1 MKKTLATAAI
11 VFAVLAAY
19 LLLWPVPI
27 EPVAWQAPVDR
38 GYIDPFARNE
48 LLRTATGIDIGEYEG
63 PEDATVGK
71 DNRLYITTADGTI
84 IRLRGRAVTE
94 LANPGGRPLGI
105 ETAADGSLIVANSYS
120 GLQRIS
126 MDGTVTTLLDTV
138 DGEPLVYANN
148 LGIGPDGK
156 IYFSQ
161 SSTKF
166 GAESY
171 RGTYEASLL
180 DILEHGG
187 HGRVL
192 EFDPLSG
199 DVRTLLSGL
208 NFANGVAVSTAGDFL
223 IVAETGSYRIL
234 KYWLNGE
241 KAGTHE
247 VLLQNLPGFPDNI
260 KSGLNGRFWIG
271 IAAPRDAM
279 LDAMSDKPL
288 LRKIVQRLPSF
299 MRPKAKESSHVIAI
313 NGNGEVLMNM
323 HDPRARFA
331 TMTGVVETRNSL
343 FLTTLFGHQLA
354 RIAKGDLGN

>member
-1 MKKTLATAAI
+1 MKRALVSTAVVLAL
-11 VFAVLAAY
+11 LAAY

-27 EPVAWQAPVDR
+27 DPVAWQAPVDR
-38 GYIDPFARNE
+38 GYVDPFARNS
-48 LLRTATGIDIGEYEG
+48 LLRAATGIDIGDYEG

-71 DNRLYITTADGTI
+71 DNRLYVTTSDGTV
-84 IRLRGRAVTE
+84 IRLQGRAVSA

-105 ETAADGSLIVANSYS
+105 ETDADGSLVVANAHI

-126 MDGTVTTLLDTV
+126 MDGTVTTLLDAV
-138 DGEPLVYANN
+138 DGEPLIYANN
-148 LGIGPDGK
+148 LGIGPNGK

-166 GAESY
+166 SAASY
-171 RGTYEASLL
+171 LGTYEASLL

-192 EFDPLSG
+192 EFDPATG
-199 DVRTLLSGL
+199 IVRTLMSNL
-208 NFANGVAVSTAGDFL
+208 NFANGVAVSDAGEFL
-223 IVAETGSYRIL
+223 IVAETGAYRVL
-234 KYWLNGE
+234 KYWLSGE
-241 KAGTHE
+241 NAGNHE
-247 VLLQNLPGFPDNI
+247 VLLENLPGFPDNI

-271 IAAPRDAM
+271 MAAPRDAM

-299 MRPKAKESSHVIAI
+299 MRPRAQESSHVIAI
-313 NGNGEVLMNM
+313 NGEGEVLMNM
-323 HDPRARFA
+323 HDPRARFS
-331 TMTGVVETRNSL
+331 TMTGVVETRDSL